1 MEDLREALEQ
11 QQMYQHSAHLQA
23 AFQCAPVLFG
33 IKPSNLLIL
42 KKGQIQK
49 VRNLMVKVGVHFY
62 RLCQDEKREIWF
74 VYWPE
79 TMRYLLGRKDVRLFL
94 EEQGYESLDL
104 IPLLKRTGERYRAYQ
119 ENSSGFPHELG
130 ILLGYPVADVRGF
143 ILHNG
148 QKYLCTG
155 YWKVYEN
162 EENAKRIFSLY
173 EEAKRR
179 IIAFL
184 AAEGMLSDCQAA

>member
-1 MEDLREALEQ
+1 MEDLRIALEQ
-11 QQMYQHSAHLQA
+11 NQIEQHSLYFQA
-23 AFQCAPVLFG
+23 AFQCAPVFFG

-49 VRNLMVKVGVHFY
+49 IRNLMVKIGVHFY
-62 RLCQDEKREIWF
+62 RLCQNEKREIWF

-79 TMRYLLGRKDVRLFL
+79 TMRYLLGREDVKLFL
-94 EEQGYESLDL
+94 EEQGYDSMDL
-104 IPLLKRTGERYRAYQ
+104 IPILKKTGQRYRAYQ
-119 ENSSGFPHELG
+119 EQGFGFPHELG

-143 ILHNG
+143 IVHNG
-148 QKYLCTG
+148 QRYLCTG

-162 EENAKRIFSLY
+162 EENAKRVFSLY

-179 IIAFL
+179 MMAFL
-184 AAEGMLSDCQAA
+184 QTEGMVPEGLMG